1 MYQNVL
7 GIRDTPANI
16 PVNNPALMEL
26 TNSCEEAD
34 KEQIPHISKLYEMNK
49 VKSALGKNRAGQG
62 SLRSYFWV
70 KAWEGEGRGSMTEVE
85 ADNKAEHA

>member
-1 MYQNVL
+1 
-7 GIRDTPANI
+7 
-16 PVNNPALMEL
+16 
-26 TNSCEEAD
+26 
-34 KEQIPHISKLYEMNK
+34 MNK